1 MDFQN
6 QIMQQLAVLV
16 GGDPYETNFLLA
28 VSGGKD
34 SMALLNSFLELELDI
49 KVAHFNYQLRGK
61 ESYEDEVLVQQF
73 CNENDLQLYCATK
86 DTAFYAD
93 SNKLSIQDA
102 ARNLRYN
109 WFKQLIE
116 KEKIEWIVTAHHA
129 NDSIETFFI
138 NLLRGAGIKGLSGIP
153 EKNDKII
160 RPFLHFDRSTID
172 AYVTKNKVNYREDS
186 SNATLK
192 YKRNFIRHQIITK
205 LKELDENAPNSIL
218 HSISLLNQANS
229 YLENKLNE
237 DINKLVLEKNECIRI
252 DISKPID
259 DIVLFSIVKKYEF
272 NSDQAKAIQHSINS
286 VGAKF
291 YSKSFELL
299 IDRNE
304 ILIKK
309 KQSEKELIFSIPS
322 EGVYKEPISISFEQV
337 AIPQTLSSTKNN
349 VFLDAEKLIFPLEI
363 RKWKEG
369 DWFIPLGMTGK
380 KKLSDFLIDNK
391 ISRFEKDQ
399 TWVLL
404 SDHKIVWVI
413 NQRLDDRFKIDSST
427 KKVIRVVTEN

>member
-61 ESYEDEVLVQQF
+61 ESDEDEVLVQQF